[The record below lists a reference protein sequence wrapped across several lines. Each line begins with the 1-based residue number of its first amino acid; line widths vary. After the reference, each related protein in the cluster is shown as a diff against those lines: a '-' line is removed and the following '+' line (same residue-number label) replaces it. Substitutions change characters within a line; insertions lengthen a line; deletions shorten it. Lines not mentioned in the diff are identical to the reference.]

1 MITPTRLSY
10 GVLAAT
16 IILAGLLHLG
26 VPLLVVLFSYFALRQ
41 LYFLT
46 KRKWLAV
53 ILFGVVVAGI
63 ASAAVF
69 LTRAAILALPNVAD
83 TSIPSA
89 SAWAQKRQIELP
101 FTDFESLRQVA
112 IDALG
117 QEANYLRNVANF
129 ARTTTAALV
138 FCVLGIVAAGS
149 LFIKT
154 GLDPYR
160 GTHRVK
166 NNLYSICCDEVSTRF
181 RDFYR
186 SFATVMGAQIMISFI
201 NTVLTAIFLVAV
213 RLPHAPLLIAVTF
226 LCGLVPIVG
235 NLVSNTI
242 IVFVALTVSL
252 KLAIGA
258 LVFLVAIHKLE
269 YLLNSKI
276 IGDRIRNPVWLTLIA
291 LILGERLMGIPGLI
305 LAPVVLNYLR
315 VEMLTVE
322 VRPAQEKVELVESPA
337 RESFRG

>member
-10 GVLAAT
+10 VVLAVT

-26 VPLLVVLFSYFALRQ
+26 APLLVILFSYFALRQ
-41 LYFLT
+41 LYFFT
-46 KRKWLAV
+46 KKKWLAL

-63 ASAAVF
+63 ATAAVF
-69 LTRAAILALPNVAD
+69 LTRAAILALPDVAD

-101 FTDFESLRQVA
+101 FTDFESLRQVV
-112 IDALG
+112 IETLG

-129 ARTTTAALV
+129 ARSMTAVLV
-138 FCVLGIVAAGS
+138 FSVLGIVAAGS
-149 LFIKT
+149 LFVKT

-186 SFATVMGAQIMISFI
+186 SFATVMGAQITISLI
-201 NTVLTAIFLVAV
+201 NTGLTAIFLVSV
-213 RLPHAPLLIAVTF
+213 GMPHTPLLIGVT
-226 LCGLVPIVG
+226 LVCGLVPIVG

-252 KLAIGA
+252 KLAIFA
-258 LVFLVAIHKLE
+258 LFFLVLIHKLE
-269 YLLNSKI
+269 YFLNSKI
-276 IGDRIRNPVWLTLIA
+276 IGDRIRNPAWLTLIA
-291 LILGERLMGIPGLI
+291 LIIGERLMGIPGLI

-322 VRPAQEKVELVESPA
+322 VQPA
-337 RESFRG
+337 REAVEAVNR